1 MSDYNLMD
9 VQSSLLNQNYVYYTS
24 LARYKPSLY
33 KAVAK
38 KNLEVANSLNNVLN
52 LDQEKGAKIRNMAEA
67 ELAKEISALRHKFQI
82 NISAPEAKEIL
93 KRPDFYNELIN
104 AINSNLNLEQ
114 IYQRN
119 IMLIQDSVADDKRK
133 GGQKN
138 LVTYFPTFLEQEIKE
153 QLKAG
158 GLLSQENIMQYL
170 TDVDNLSQAVEKTLD
185 NVMPDIVNRALIRM
199 FRKRGIESGIKN
211 ISDKKRKQYMSAY
224 KEIFNELNKYKNNAE
239 KSPILKEIYQ
249 IYQID
254 NLKNDISDYILKINS
269 QLTRKETNI
278 LNKNFR
284 GKLQT
289 RVDSRGGL
297 TSEVIYNLISNIKI
311 KDAKILGGSA
321 HSGGPGFKADT
332 ISTIGVDIS
341 PVLDML
347 NNLQTTG
354 DLSEEASLR
363 VKNMKRLK
371 ELHERLKQSS
381 DGTGF
386 VVYTNIKNQKYGKN
400 AEGFSGGK
408 PLTMEY
414 FERLMEGVG
423 WNSNFNTIVGMILQ
437 LSDGAVGNN
446 LLNKQDFQILFA
458 RYVAFLLFDDVDQ
471 IGVENAS
478 SINALHLLNLN
489 GVLIPISLV
498 LFSLADAIDE
508 VNTNEIQRLV
518 KITLTTPK
526 EVYFYYG
533 ENDRYGQVNEVEWLN
548 GRPPIVAW
556 EEQRNYALKNTKIQ
570 AKFLKN
576 FQEIIQTYIDSSQWR
591 S

>member
-67 ELAKEISALRHKFQI
+67 ELTKEISALKHKFQI
-82 NISAPEAKEIL
+82 NISIPEAKEIL

-138 LVTYFPTFLEQEIKE
+138 LVTYFPTFLEQEIKK

-158 GLLSQENIMQYL
+158 GLLSQEKIMQYL

-185 NVMPDIVNRALIRM
+185 NVMPDIVNKALIRM

-289 RVDSRGGL
+289 RVDARGGL

-371 ELHERLKQSS
+371 ELHEKLKQSS

-423 WNSNFNTIVGMILQ
+423 WNSNFNTVVGMILQ

-446 LLNKQDFQILFA
+446 LLNKQDFRILFA

-478 SINALHLLNLN
+478 NINALHLLNLN

-533 ENDRYGQVNEVEWLN
+533 ENDKYGQVNEVEWLN
-548 GRPPIVAW
+548 GRPPIIAW

>member
-576 FQEIIQTYIDSSQWR
+576 FQEIIQTYIASSQWR

>member
-67 ELAKEISALRHKFQI
+67 ELTKEISALKHKFQI
-82 NISAPEAKEIL
+82 NISIPEAKEIL

-138 LVTYFPTFLEQEIKE
+138 LVTYFPTYLEQEIKE
-153 QLKAG
+153 QLKPG
-158 GLLSQENIMQYL
+158 KLLSQENILQYL
-170 TDVDNLSQAVEKTLD
+170 TDVDDLGRAVEKTLD
-185 NVMPDIVNRALIRM
+185 IVMPDIVNKALIRM
-199 FRKRGIESGIKN
+199 FRKHGIESGIKN

-289 RVDSRGGL
+289 RVDARGGL

-371 ELHERLKQSS
+371 ELHEKLKQSD

-423 WNSNFNTIVGMILQ
+423 WNSNFNTTVGMILQ
-437 LSDGAVGNN
+437 LSDGAIGNN
-446 LLNKQDFQILFA
+446 FLNKQDFQVLFA

-471 IGVENAS
+471 IGIENAS

-533 ENDRYGQVNEVEWLN
+533 ENDKYGQVNEVEWLK

>member
-38 KNLEVANSLNNVLN
+38 KNLEVASSLNNVLN
-52 LDQEKGAKIRNMAEA
+52 LDQEKGEKIRNMAEA
-67 ELAKEISALRHKFQI
+67 ELMKEISALKHKFQI

-153 QLKAG
+153 QLKTG

-185 NVMPDIVNRALIRM
+185 NVMPDIVNKALIRM

-254 NLKNDISDYILKINS
+254 NLKNDISDYILKVNS

-289 RVDSRGGL
+289 RVDARGGL

-371 ELHERLKQSS
+371 ELHEKLKQSS

-423 WNSNFNTIVGMILQ
+423 WNSNFNTVVGMILQ
-437 LSDGAVGNN
+437 LSNGAVGNN

-478 SINALHLLNLN
+478 NINALHLLNLN

-533 ENDRYGQVNEVEWLN
+533 ENDKYGQVNEVEWLN
-548 GRPPIVAW
+548 GRPPIIAW